1 MSSTLP
7 RTKNMVSEKSAEF
20 FCINM
25 IVRVHC
31 TVHCTVNNV
40 PQNNL
45 YLRVE
50 IKPVTT
56 VADAM
61 VSFFYH
67 NCRGCDGEFFI
78 TNVADATVSFLSR
91 L

>member
-31 TVHCTVNNV
+31 TVNNV
-40 PQNNL
+40 LQNNL

-56 VADAM
+56 IADAM
-61 VSFFYH
+61 VSFFITIVA
-67 NCRGCDGEFFI
+67 DAMVSFFI

>member
-1 MSSTLP
+1 M
-7 RTKNMVSEKSAEF
+7 
-20 FCINM
+20 
-25 IVRVHC
+25 
-31 TVHCTVNNV
+31 NNV

-61 VSFFYH
+61 VSFFITIVA
-67 NCRGCDGEFFI
+67 DAMVSFFI
-78 TNVADATVSFLSR
+78 TNVAEATVSFLSR